1 MRSLGSTMG
10 LSSNSYL
17 TPNEGE
23 VIDLDEVDNEDYKSC
38 GDDGDGLMLNEDD
51 DDAIGLHCVV

>member
-1 MRSLGSTMG
+1 MG

-23 VIDLDEVDNEDYKSC
+23 VIDLDEVDDEDYKSC
-38 GDDGDGLMLNEDD
+38 GDDGDGLMLNLDD